1 MSNPLVIGRIDYTFG
16 YDFRT
21 GDFWTE
27 RTANGRNTPYI
38 AIFNLKSDGSIELE
52 SIDMRLLE
60 TIEVEKQLERAFSPL
75 NTKYPLGE
83 LVEEDEVA
91 AVVDS
96 DKENPP
102 CHKAS
107 LEDVARYADCGCF
120 EITQNEKGD
129 A

>member
-38 AIFNLKSDGSIELE
+38 AIFNVKSDGSIELE

-83 LVEEDEVA
+83 LVEESEADA
-91 AVVDS
+91 VDS
-96 DKENPP
+96 GNETPR

-107 LEDVARYADCGCF
+107 LEDVVKYADCGCF